1 MEINFADVFE
11 KATFFGLAI
20 GSTALLTGYGFN
32 MLLKT
37 FKSIAN
43 K

>member
-1 MEINFADVFE
+1 MEISE
-11 KATFFGLAI
+11 IYRQATVIGLAL